1 MSRRDVLIA
10 TPDGQCH
17 ATLHLPDAPGPG
29 VILYPDAGGAREV
42 MREMGDRLAALGYVA
57 LVPDVYYREGDWAPF
72 DLSTAFGDPEERA
85 RLFSVMGT
93 LTPDRIEADA
103 GAFLDVLA
111 QQPEVIGDKVGL
123 TGYCMGGRI
132 SLRVAA
138 AHSEKVGA
146 AASFHGGN
154 LANADDPNSP
164 HRIADRITGVVLVAA
179 AEEDASFPPEQAQL
193 LGQVLTAAGV
203 RHTIET
209 YPAKHG
215 YAVTDNATY
224 DEAAA
229 ERHWR
234 ALEELYGA
242 TLGIWFGR
250 QERSDRGI

>member
-1 MSRRDVLIA
+1 MSRRDVLIT
-10 TPDGQCH
+10 TPDGQCPG
-17 ATLHLPDAPGPG
+17 TLHLPESVPAPA

-42 MREMGDRLAALGYVA
+42 MREMGDRLASLGYVA
-57 LVPDVYYREGDWAPF
+57 LVPDVYYREGNWAPF
-72 DLSTAFGDPEERA
+72 DLSTAFGDSEERA

-93 LTPDRIEADA
+93 LTPERIDVDA
-103 GAFLDVLA
+103 GAFLDFLA
-111 QQPEVIGDKVGL
+111 QRPEVTGDRVGL

-138 AHSEKVGA
+138 AHASGVAA

-154 LANADDPNSP
+154 LANADDPKSP

-193 LGQVLTAAGV
+193 LEQVLSDAGV
-203 RHTIET
+203 QHTIET

-229 ERHWR
+229 ERHWK
-234 ALEELYGA
+234 ALEALYGS
-242 TLGIWFGR
+242 TLGV
-250 QERSDRGI
+250 